1 MQGMA
6 EIMKDIGCRP
16 ARREP
21 HARGR
26 RRISFNGR
34 TRGPRTQ
41 AYGFFEISM
50 KRLICTEGTAS
61 HRRAALTRNR
71 GVQALFLPAVS
82 ERGRPEFA

>member
-16 ARREP
+16 AQDVPR
-21 HARGR
+21 ARGR
-26 RRISFNGR
+26 RPISSNGR

-50 KRLICTEGTAS
+50 KRLICTDGYGLAS
-61 HRRAALTRNR
+61 K
-71 GVQALFLPAVS
+71 GSVDPQ
-82 ERGRPEFA
+82 